1 MDRLAGMSATVLQF
15 PERRGACRRTDL
27 SSLSPR
33 GSLEAAIEAAIA
45 LLDAIDPEAD
55 AEGGDED
62 LEPSLASPEH
72 VMDQR
77 VWCRGAD
84 GDLEQEGG
92 PSVST

>member
-1 MDRLAGMSATVLQF
+1 MDRLAVMPATILQF
-15 PERRGACRRTDL
+15 PERRSEGRRTHL

-33 GSLEAAIEAAIA
+33 GALEAAIEAAIA
-45 LLDAIDPEAD
+45 LLDAIDPDTEL
-55 AEGGDED
+55 EGGDAD

-84 GDLEQEGG
+84 GDLEDEGAAR
-92 PSVST
+92 VST